1 MLGRALV
8 LALVG
13 CVALASVGASAQRR
27 AADPIEQ
34 GIALREQGRDEE
46 ALRLFQQVF
55 DESGSPRALAQV
67 ALAEQA
73 LGRFVEAEAHLAEAL
88 GRGDDPFI
96 RRNREALEGD
106 RGGIRLSC
114 GGLRVE
120 GGVPG
125 AEIRIADVAVGVL
138 PLDAPVRVVA
148 GSVAIEVRAEGYE
161 RFIDTVIVRGGQSA
175 TVTVELS
182 GRGGEA
188 RRPPP
193 DRDAPDSGGSG
204 GRDTTDPS
212 GPGSPAWTLPVA
224 LGLAGVGIVGMG
236 VGAGLMVVREDNARA
251 RQTCSDTEPACRSAY
266 QSAVDAE
273 AGGVASFVIGGALVA
288 GGATVLVLGVTGALG
303 SDGNSSGGESEAHVR
318 CAPGLLS
325 MACVGRF

>member
-8 LALVG
+8 LAVVG
-13 CVALASVGASAQRR
+13 CLTVASSSAVAQRR
-27 AADPIEQ
+27 SADPIEQ

-73 LGRFVEAEAHLAEAL
+73 LGRFVEAEAHLQEAL
-88 GRGDDPFI
+88 ARGDDPFI
-96 RRNREALEGD
+96 RRNREPLEGALEE
-106 RGGIRLSC
+106 IRLRC
-114 GGLRVE
+114 GDLTVE

-125 AEIRIADVAVGVL
+125 AEILIADVAVGVL

-148 GSVAIEVRAEGYE
+148 GSVAIEVRAPGYE
-161 RFIDTVIVRGGQSA
+161 RFIDTVIVRGGNSA
-175 TVTVELS
+175 TVTVELTRRRDEP
-182 GRGGEA
+182 GRT
-188 RRPPP
+188 PPEG
-193 DRDAPDSGGSG
+193 AGSG
-204 GRDTTDPS
+204 DAREGDTHGQS
-212 GPGSPAWTLPVA
+212 GPSAPAWTLPVA
-224 LGLAGVGIVGMG
+224 LGLAGVGVVGLG

-273 AGGVASFVIGGALVA
+273 AGGVASLVIGGALVA
-288 GGATVLVLGVTGALG
+288 GGATVLILGMTGALG
-303 SDGNSSGGESEAHVR
+303 ADGSSAGGESEAHVR

-325 MACVGRF
+325 MACAGRF